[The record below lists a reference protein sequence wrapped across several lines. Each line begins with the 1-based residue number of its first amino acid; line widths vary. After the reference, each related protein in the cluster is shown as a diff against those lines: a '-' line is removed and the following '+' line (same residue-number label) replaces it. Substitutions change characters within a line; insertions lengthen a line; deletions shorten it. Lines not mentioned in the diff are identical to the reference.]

1 MTKGNSAKPR
11 RPYSKPLIAVEDFTM
26 NQFIASCTIK
36 TRHNANWEAELM
48 AYSPFLYDYM
58 KATNQ
63 FIDDLGCINHA
74 DKDMDDGMD
83 TLCYHTSTSPLFT
96 S

>member
-48 AYSPFLYDYM
+48 ATARS
-58 KATNQ
+58 
-63 FIDDLGCINHA
+63 
-74 DKDMDDGMD
+74 
-83 TLCYHTSTSPLFT
+83 STT
-96 S
+96 T